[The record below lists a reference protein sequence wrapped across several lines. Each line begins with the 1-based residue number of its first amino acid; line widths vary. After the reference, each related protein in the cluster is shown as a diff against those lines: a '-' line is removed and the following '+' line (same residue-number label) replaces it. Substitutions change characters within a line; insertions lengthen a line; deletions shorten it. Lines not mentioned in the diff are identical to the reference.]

1 MPACRRHIS
10 PRRLGWS
17 AVAAL
22 IANGLAIVGSSP
34 VGAAGPPITNHDSW
48 GLRQGDLLV
57 VAAPGVLANDTD
69 PDGDPLQAELRTK
82 PSVGSIR
89 LAADGSFTYEPP
101 PLFVGSTSFSY
112 VATDGSATSPPT
124 FVSIYVLRRQ
134 SAAPESYVAVRNRPL
149 TIPVPGV
156 LGNDRTDPHLQ
167 LTATLLRGP
176 FRGRV
181 ELAEDGSFAYE
192 PRRWF
197 TGPDSF
203 VYEATDDGGWSS
215 GPITVSIRVRV
226 SNRVPGGAGDNYLGV
241 EDTTFELEP
250 PGVLANDSDPDGD
263 ALHAFLLSPP
273 VSGFDDFRLRT
284 DGSLYI
290 DPLAEFDG
298 DLDFTYRVTDGT
310 AWSAP
315 ISARVHLAFVDD
327 PPWAENDYYWADGPT
342 LEVTSAE
349 GVLAND
355 IDLEGVELTAR
366 LEERPTTGEVDL
378 RPDGSFTFTFTDP
391 DAVLATF
398 TYRAVDASTA
408 GNIAQVEITRIQ

>member
-1 MPACRRHIS
+1 MASRRRHTL
-10 PRRLGWS
+10 PRRLAWS
-17 AVAAL
+17 VGAAL
-22 IANGLAIVGSSP
+22 SASALAIVGPSP
-34 VGAAGPPITNHDSW
+34 VGAVGPPITNHDSW
-48 GLRQGDLLV
+48 GMRQGDLLV

-69 PDGDPLQAELRTK
+69 PDGDSLRAEIRTK

-89 LAADGSFTYEPP
+89 LAGDGSFTYEPP
-101 PLFVGSTSFSY
+101 PSFIGSTSFSY
-112 VATDGSATSPPT
+112 VATDGSSTSPPT

-149 TIPVPGV
+149 TIPTPGV
-156 LGNDRTDPHLQ
+156 LGNDRTDPDFRLR
-167 LTATLLRGP
+167 ATLVRGP

-181 ELAEDGSFAYE
+181 DLAEDGSFVYE

-215 GPITVSIRVRV
+215 GPVMVSIRTRV
-226 SNRVPGGAGDNYLGV
+226 SNRGPSGASDSYLGV
-241 EDTTFELEP
+241 EDVTFELDP

-273 VSGFDDFRLRT
+273 ISGFDDFRLRT

-298 DLDFTYRVTDGT
+298 DLDFTYRLTDGT

-327 PPWAENDYYWADGPT
+327 PPMAENDFYWVDGPT
-342 LEVTSAE
+342 LEVAPP
-349 GVLAND
+349 GVLEND
-355 IDLEGVELTAR
+355 IDLEGVNLTAR

-378 RPDGSFTFTFTDP
+378 RRDGSFTFTFSDP
-391 DAVLATF
+391 GAMRATF
-398 TYRAVDASTA
+398 TYRPVDASSA
-408 GNIAQVEITRIQ
+408 GTIATVEITRIG